1 MYTYIY
7 IYIERERERCIHICM
22 YIIIVSSVY
31 YVTLYSAEAPERGA
45 SRAGALRGHLNK
57 EKLVN

>member
-1 MYTYIY
+1 MYTY
-7 IYIERERERCIHICM
+7 M
-22 YIIIVSSVY
+22 YVYYYSKFSY

-57 EKLVN
+57 EKLVK